1 MFIYSNHTVVSTANW
16 QQQATQCLLNGEY
29 AKGASFYEAA
39 IAKEPEVKSH
49 YWHLGL
55 MLILQEQEVEA
66 QTTWLLAMADG
77 EAEEIELW
85 TAELA
90 EVLETEAERREVI
103 NDIPI
108 AWALR
113 QHLREISPRDAD
125 NLLRSL
131 QLSIKINNYRKEE
144 LSSSGIIELLQSDV
158 GIELNTELLMQLL
171 RDILDYAPLD
181 SESFQLA
188 KACIP
193 HVQDTQVFIDILVNA
208 ALKISLLLGKP
219 EQAAELTE
227 LGLPLEP
234 ENTRLLLQ
242 IATFHQNAGNG
253 DQGIEFAKQC
263 YDLLKE
269 IPEQVFASHIIIRGL
284 MHAGRG
290 HSTEAKIVL
299 KQHES
304 LLSSL
309 IDLQPKELKQTV
321 ALHLFSAGFYFPYV
335 RDNPVANY
343 YLRHKISEI
352 CQKNIEIYAKK
363 KLEEL
368 KAKNLS
374 RSKIKTATKPLKI
387 GYLSHCLRTHSVGW
401 LARWLFEYYN
411 REKFH
416 FYTYLI
422 NSRGRN
428 DYLQD
433 WYVQRSYRAYEFT
446 VGSSEILDTIYEDD
460 LDILIDLDSI
470 TLDVC
475 CELISLKLAPIQAT
489 WLGWDTV
496 GLPAVDY
503 FIVDPY
509 VLPDNA
515 QDYYSEKIW
524 RLPQTYIAVD
534 GFEVSIPSVRRD
546 DFGVSGDAV
555 IYLTAQSGYKYNLDT
570 IRLQLKIIKEVPD
583 SYLFIKD
590 LLKNRELIQDSL
602 NQLAEEEGINPDR
615 IKFMPRVNL
624 SETHRANLG
633 IADVVLD
640 TYPYN
645 GATTTMETLW
655 MCVPIVTRVGEQFAA
670 RNSYTMMMNAGI
682 TEGIAWS
689 DEEYVEWGIRLGKD
703 EKLRQEISW
712 KLRKSKQTAPLWNA
726 KQFTREM
733 EKAYEGMWQKY
744 IEGGN

>member
-1 MFIYSNHTVVSTANW
+1 MSTTNW
-16 QQQATQCLLNGEY
+16 QKQATQCLLKGEY
-29 AKGASFYEAA
+29 AQGASFYEAA

-55 MLILQEQEVEA
+55 MLLLQEQEVEA

-77 EAEEIELW
+77 ETEQIEEW
-85 TAELA
+85 TAELT
-90 EVLETEAERREVI
+90 EVLQTEAERRETI
-103 NDIPI
+103 KDIPV

-113 QHLREISPRDAD
+113 QHLREINPGDID
-125 NLLRSL
+125 NVLHSI
-131 QLSIKINNYRKEE
+131 QLSIQLNTYTKEQ
-144 LSSSGIIELLQSDV
+144 LTSSGIIELLHPYQ
-158 GIELNTELLMQLL
+158 GIEINSELLMQLL
-171 RDILDYAPLD
+171 RNILDYATFDP
-181 SESFQLA
+181 ESLQLA
-188 KACIP
+188 EACIP
-193 HVQDTQVFIDILVNA
+193 HVRDTQIFTEILVDT
-208 ALKISLLLGKP
+208 ALKISFLQGKS
-219 EQAAELTE
+219 EQAAEIAE
-227 LGLPLEP
+227 LPLRLEP
-234 ENTRLLLQ
+234 ENARLLSQ
-242 IATFHQNAGNG
+242 IATFHQNAGNA
-253 DQGIEFAKQC
+253 DQGIEFAKRC
-263 YDLLKE
+263 YDLQKD
-269 IPEQVFASHIIIRGL
+269 IPGQVFASHIILRGL

-290 HSTEAKIVL
+290 HSTEAAVFFK
-299 KQHES
+299 KHES
-304 LLSSL
+304 LISSL
-309 IDLQPKELKQTV
+309 IDLQPTEIKQQLTMN
-321 ALHLFSAGFYFPYV
+321 LFSAGFYFPYV
-335 RDNPVANY
+335 RDHPVANN

-352 CQKNIEIYAKK
+352 CQKNVEIYSRKT
-363 KLEEL
+363 LEEL
-368 KAKNLS
+368 KAKNLP
-374 RSKIKTATKPLKI
+374 RSKTNAVAKPLKI
-387 GYLSHCLRTHSVGW
+387 GFLSHCLRTHSVGW

-411 REKFH
+411 REKFD

-422 NSRGRN
+422 NSKGRN
-428 DYLQD
+428 DPLQN
-433 WYVQRSYRAYEFT
+433 WYVHRSDRAYEFA
-446 VGSSEILDTIYEDD
+446 VGSSEILDAIYEDD
-460 LDILIDLDSI
+460 LNILIDLDSI

-475 CELISLKLAPIQAT
+475 CELMSLKLAPIQAT

-534 GFEVSIPSVRRD
+534 GFEVGIPSVRYD

-570 IRLQLKIIKEVPD
+570 IRLQLKIIKEVAN

-590 LLKNRELIQDSL
+590 MLKNRELIENSL
-602 NQLAEEEGINPDR
+602 CQLAKEEGVNYDR
-615 IKFMPRVNL
+615 IKFMPIVNL
-624 SETHRANLG
+624 SQTHRANLG

-655 MCVPIVTRVGEQFAA
+655 MCIPMVTWVGQQFAA

-712 KLRKSKQTAPLWNA
+712 KLRKSRQTAPLWNA

-733 EKAYEGMWQKY
+733 EKAYEQMWQIY
-744 IEGGN
+744 IEGGS